1 MVFLEK
7 LKDIY
12 QKYQTLSE
20 SMADPEVIADSARW
34 TKIAKEQSEISETA
48 EKYAEYMQVERRLAD
63 TRAALSA
70 ESDAEMRALMEEEEF
85 SLKKQIGRASCR
97 ERV

>member
-48 EKYAEYMQVERRLAD
+48 EKYA
-63 TRAALSA
+63 
-70 ESDAEMRALMEEEEF
+70 
-85 SLKKQIGRASCR
+85 
-97 ERV
+97 